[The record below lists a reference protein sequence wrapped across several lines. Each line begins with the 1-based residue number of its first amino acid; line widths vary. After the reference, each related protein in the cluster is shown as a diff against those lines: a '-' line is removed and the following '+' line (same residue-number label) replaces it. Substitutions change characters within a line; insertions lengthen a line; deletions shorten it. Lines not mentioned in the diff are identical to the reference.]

1 MSRIYTIQRRKDRR
15 RPYEVRTARA
25 IDLATGGR
33 CGGPVFLT
41 EDGRRLDRHGAGR
54 IVRKVA
60 HRAGITK
67 TVGPHMLRHA
77 FITAATSLDTGV
89 TLRDGQEAASH
100 ADPRTTIR

>member
-1 MSRIYTIQRRKDRR
+1 MNAFDVRIYTIQRRKDRR

-67 TVGPHMLRHA
+67 NCRLAYAQTRVHHRRYQFGYRRN
-77 FITAATSLDTGV
+77 AARRSGSRLS
-89 TLRDGQEAASH
+89 R
-100 ADPRTTIR
+100 